1 MNLLAIIRADRRLQL
16 FGLVALLAVIL
27 GFFVLS
33 PTAALAAM
41 TIGGYWAMLGTFTW
55 FLWSLWRLRQQGGL
69 WTAVSSP
76 GAWKIPA
83 LIASCGFILLIHESY
98 GFKILMDEMM
108 LLGTSMGL
116 HFDKHPLVAV
126 RGHDLQGAFQLLD
139 GQLDKRPLFQPF
151 LVSTLHDL
159 TGYRPENV
167 FVLNTALTFA
177 LLALVYRVAC
187 KLANREAGILA
198 VLLLTS
204 LPLLAQNATGGGFEL
219 LNLVMIV
226 LTFLLG
232 LRYAEKRD
240 APSQQAFI
248 LSSVLLAQTR
258 YESILFLLPVALL
271 ILYVWWRERQPV
283 LDWGTVFMP
292 LLFLPA
298 AWHQK
303 IFAAQE
309 SSWELASQPG
319 FTHPFSLSYLYDN
332 LQHWYVFFRDTS
344 GEQSNSP
351 ILALFGWLALP
362 FALLAATKVLLRL
375 RAATP
380 VQAAS
385 AFFTL
390 GFAAHT
396 FLMLVYFWGRFDD
409 PVIRRLSLPLNLWL
423 TLAVVTA
430 TAELFPRPW
439 WIWRALMAA
448 TGFGIFAYSLP
459 SMSRHSYSLEYY
471 VGREMQWRRE
481 FIAAHP
487 EKDYLFID
495 NNAIIWIT
503 HLVSGTPMKQALDH
517 KDKII
522 FNLQNRTF
530 TAIYAFQR
538 YDIDPTNG
546 RQIVQKDDDLGPDY
560 KLETVWERR
569 FTPLTV
575 SRISR
580 VVSIKGGETTPPL
593 RETAPLEKMS
603 PAEREKVRQAYFDRM
618 VQRLP

>member
-1 MNLLAIIRADRRLQL
+1 MNLFAIIRADRRLQL
-16 FGLVALLAVIL
+16 FGVVAVLAIIL
-27 GFFVLS
+27 GFLVLS

-41 TIGGYWAMLGTFTW
+41 TFGGYWAMLGTFSW
-55 FLWSLWRLRQQGGL
+55 FVWSLWRAGKESGYRPLPSG
-69 WTAVSSP
+69 P

-83 LIASCGFILLIHESY
+83 LIAGCGFILIIHESY
-98 GFKILMDEMM
+98 GFKILMDEIM

-167 FVLNTALTFA
+167 FILNTGLTFGF
-177 LLALVYRVAC
+177 LALVYQLGR
-187 KLANREAGILA
+187 KLVNPQAGVLA

-219 LNLVMIV
+219 LNLFMIV
-226 LTFLLG
+226 ATFLLG
-232 LRYAEKRD
+232 LHYVEKRTP
-240 APSQQAFI
+240 ASQQAFI

-258 YESILFLLPVALL
+258 YESILFLLPVGLL
-271 ILYVWWRERQPV
+271 ILYVWWIEQKPV

-303 IFAAQE
+303 IFSAKE
-309 SSWELASQPG
+309 SSWEMASQPG
-319 FTHPFSLSYLYDN
+319 FTHPFSLSYIPDN
-332 LQHWYVFFRDTS
+332 LGHWYVFFSDTT
-344 GEQSNSP
+344 GEHSNSP
-351 ILALFGWLALP
+351 VLSLLGWLALP
-362 FALLAATKVLLRL
+362 FALLATAKVLLRL
-375 RAATP
+375 RTASR
-380 VQAAS
+380 VQVTA

-396 FLMLVYFWGRFDD
+396 FLMVIYFWGRFDD

-423 TLAVVTA
+423 VLAVVLA
-430 TAELFPRPW
+430 TAELFQRPW
-439 WIWRALMAA
+439 WIWRALMGV
-448 TGFGIFAYSLP
+448 TVLGIFAYSLP
-459 SMSRHSYSLEYY
+459 NMSRHDYSMDYY
-471 VGREMQWRRE
+471 VGREMEWRRE

-503 HLVSGTPMKQALDH
+503 HLVSGTPMRQALEH

-522 FNLQNRTF
+522 FNFQNHTF
-530 TAIYAFQR
+530 GAFYVFQR
-538 YDIDPTNG
+538 YDVDPSDG
-546 RQIVQKDDDLGPDY
+546 RQIVQKEDDLGPDY

-580 VVSIKGGETTPPL
+580 VVSIKPGETTPPL
-593 RETAPLEKMS
+593 AQAAPLAKLS
-603 PAEREKVRQAYFDRM
+603 PAEREKIRQAYFERM